1 MSGYAGRRVF
11 RSSPGFVLLY
21 MGITGLVAAGAL
33 MTYRARGWTWVSV
46 GMLFATVVLGV
57 GSIIESLVL
66 RIELTNDAMLVTRL
80 TGQTAYH
87 IGDIER
93 ISEEKGGP
101 PYLFMKDGRRVK
113 LPSVASSLGNSVR
126 AWLKASGHP

>member
-11 RSSPGFVLLY
+11 RSSPGFLLLY
-21 MGITGLVAAGAL
+21 VGITGLFAGGAL

-46 GMLFATVVLGV
+46 GMLFATAVLGV

-66 RIELTNDAMLVTRL
+66 RIELTDDAMVVTRL
-80 TGQTAYH
+80 TGQTAYR

-93 ISEEKGGP
+93 ISEEKGGSP
-101 PYLFMKDGRRVK
+101 HLLMKDGKWVE
-113 LPSVASSLGNSVR
+113 LPSVASNLGNSVR
-126 AWLKASGHP
+126 AWLKASGRA